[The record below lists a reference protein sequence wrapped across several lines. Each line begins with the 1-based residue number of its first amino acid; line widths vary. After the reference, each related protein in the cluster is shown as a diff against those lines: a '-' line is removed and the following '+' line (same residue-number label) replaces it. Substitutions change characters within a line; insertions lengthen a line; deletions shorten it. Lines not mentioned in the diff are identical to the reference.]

1 MQATMIESAAKAC
14 QGKRKSIFA
23 DCTDTPIKLTSKT
36 LELRSL
42 MFGIRKRRPPPFGGI
57 HVDDDKDIQEL
68 KPEVESRNDLWSEAR
83 LLLRD
88 LIFALMI
95 AALVVVFIVQPVKVE
110 GTSML
115 PRLHDGERIFVNKLI
130 YYDEYRWAPKIER
143 GDIVVFWFPD
153 DPSKSY
159 IKRVIGLPGDV
170 IEVREGIVRVNG
182 RDVEEGYL
190 DPRLN
195 LSHRSQSPT
204 DVRANYY
211 FVMGDNRDNSSDSRS
226 WGLVPKKY
234 IYGKALF
241 RYWPITAASVI
252 HHENL
257 NPAPGQ
263 LPPGYGPA
271 DDQENPLGESSPQPS
286 IPGSPPQP

>member
-1 MQATMIESAAKAC
+1 
-14 QGKRKSIFA
+14 
-23 DCTDTPIKLTSKT
+23 
-36 LELRSL
+36 
-42 MFGIRKRRPPPFGGI
+42 MFGIRRRKPPPFGGVHI
-57 HVDDDKDIQEL
+57 DDDKDIQVH
-68 KPEVESRNDLWSEAR
+68 KPDDSSRDDLWSEAR

-88 LIFALMI
+88 LVFALMI

-130 YYDEYRWAPKIER
+130 YYDEYRWAPKVDR

-159 IKRVIGLPGDV
+159 IKRVIGLPGDTV
-170 IEVREGIVRVNG
+170 EMHEGMVRVNG
-182 RDVEEGYL
+182 RDLDETYL

-195 LSHRSQSPT
+195 VTHRSSAPVY
-204 DVRANYY
+204 VRPNYY
-211 FVMGDNRDNSSDSRS
+211 FVMGDNRDNSSDSRI

-241 RYWPITAASVI
+241 RYWPLGAASVI
-252 HHENL
+252 HHENF
-257 NPAPGQ
+257 PAPV
-263 LPPGYGPA
+263 PPPNYYDPEA
-271 DDQENPLGESSPQPS
+271 QDIPS
-286 IPGSPPQP
+286 NEPPQ